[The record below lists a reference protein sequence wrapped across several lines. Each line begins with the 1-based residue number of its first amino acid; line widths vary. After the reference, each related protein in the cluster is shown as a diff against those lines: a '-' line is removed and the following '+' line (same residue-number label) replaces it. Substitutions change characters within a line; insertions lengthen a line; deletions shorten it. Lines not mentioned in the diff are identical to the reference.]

1 MSAIIAETQSM
12 ATAPTCPRCGAA
24 LAADAPQGLCASC
37 LLKQGIGS
45 ESTAAGAGEEGR
57 FVPPTPAELA
67 EQFPQLEILEL
78 MGSGG
83 MGAVYKARQRQL
95 DRLVA
100 LKILPPKMAE
110 QPAFAERF
118 AREARAMARLC
129 HPHIVWLLDFGQT
142 AGIHYLTMEFVDGVT
157 LRQAIAARSLTPEKA
172 MAIVPQICEALAYAH
187 QLGVVHRD
195 IKPENILLD
204 GQGHVKIA
212 DFGLAKLAGGETP
225 EWSLTGSRQVMG
237 TPHYMAPE
245 QFETPRSV
253 DHRADIYAL
262 GVVFYEMLTG
272 ELPLGRFA
280 PPSQTSGVDARV
292 DEVVHKTLEKQPER
306 RYQHASEVKT
316 DVDGIVADSTAR
328 RATAPAGAKLSTDAT
343 LRQVAREWW
352 SDVRTLS
359 GRRLLVAMK
368 VTLFALYVLC
378 MFDFLKVD
386 GSDETRSTRSAKA
399 RSTASSGRGRADR
412 TEGSD
417 YRYYRH
423 TLGNPR
429 TARPWL
435 RMEQKKEGRLDVHL
449 ETNPDAWIAPAFA
462 LLAYYVFW
470 RIKKTETGAKRRLWF
485 PPSHIA
491 FWLLLAAL
499 LAGAGLREYLHV
511 GAMRLPWPSLPN

>member
-12 ATAPTCPRCGAA
+12 ASEPICPRCGAA
-24 LAADAPQGLCASC
+24 LAADAPQGLCATC
-37 LLKQGIGS
+37 LLQQGIGS
-45 ESTAAGAGEEGR
+45 ESTAVGAGEGR
-57 FVPPTPAELA
+57 FVPPAPAELA

-100 LKILPPKMAE
+100 LKILPPKMANR
-110 QPAFAERF
+110 PAFAERF

-129 HPHIVWLLDFGQT
+129 HPYIVWLLDFGQT
-142 AGIHYLTMEFVDGVT
+142 AGIHYLTMEFIDGVT
-157 LRQAIAARSLTPEKA
+157 LRQAITARSLTPAKA

-204 GQGHVKIA
+204 RQGHVKIA

-245 QFETPRSV
+245 QFEAPRSV

-306 RYQHASEVKT
+306 RYQQASEVKT
-316 DVDGIVADSTAR
+316 DVDGIVAGSAAR
-328 RATAPAGAKLSTDAT
+328 QAAPVGVKRSSDAT
-343 LRQVAREWW
+343 LRQVARDWW

-359 GRRLLVAMK
+359 GRRLLAAVK
-368 VTLFALYVLC
+368 IVLFALYVLC
-378 MFDFLKVD
+378 MCDFLKVG
-386 GSDETRSTRSAKA
+386 GSDFRTL
-399 RSTASSGRGRADR
+399 TASRSSRPTSMHG
-412 TEGSD
+412 
-417 YRYYRH
+417 YYVH

-435 RMEQKKEGRLDVHL
+435 RMEQTGEGRFDVHV
-449 ETNPDAWIAPAFA
+449 EAEPDAWVAPAFA

-491 FWLLLAAL
+491 LWLLLAAI

-511 GAMRLPWPSLPN
+511 GAMRVPWPSLPN